1 MSIQMKMSE
10 VVDRWTIL
18 RMKVRLTKDVAE
30 ELRELDFEIM
40 KFLVSKEFTDYPFEC
55 LRAISQIM
63 EANAKIWV
71 LEASIRK
78 EFEGD
83 DLSTE
88 KLALEDIGRR
98 ALAIRNVNRIRIQGK
113 TELDTI
119 LNNNPD
125 VKVDHAST
133 LDVRIQEKT
142 ELDRVGH
149 PLDTIFNND
158 PSTLDGR

>member
-1 MSIQMKMSE
+1 MQMKMSD

-18 RMKVRLTKDVAE
+18 RMKARLTQDVSE
-30 ELRELDFEIM
+30 ELRALDFEVM
-40 KFLVSKEFTDYPFEC
+40 RLLVSKEFTDYPFEC

-83 DLSTE
+83 DLSAE

-98 ALAIRNVNRIRIQGK
+98 ALAIRNINRIRVQGK
-113 TELDTI
+113 KELDTI
-119 LNNNPD
+119 FNNDPD
-125 VKVDHAST
+125 VKVDHASA
-133 LDVRIQEKT
+133 
-142 ELDRVGH
+142 
-149 PLDTIFNND
+149 
-158 PSTLDGR
+158 